1 MSNYGA
7 GVDTD
12 LYRSINAFARRT
24 PWLHGLA
31 RAYAGPGIALFA
43 LALLAGYVAA
53 RREHDRRAVAGV
65 VWAGGAALAALAVAQ
80 VIGGAVGRLRPYTA
94 MAGMEVLVAHTTD
107 VSFPSDHATVAGAV
121 AMGLLLVHRRLGL
134 AAVAAAVLMAAT
146 RVYVGAHY
154 PGDVLAGL
162 ALGAVV
168 ATVGHV
174 VLVPWLTRAAALV
187 GGTRAGRLL
196 VGQPGADAAA

>member
-1 MSNYGA
+1 M
-7 GVDTD
+7 DTA

-24 PWLHGLA
+24 PWLHGAA
-31 RAYAGPGIALFA
+31 RTFAGPGIALFA
-43 LALLAGYVAA
+43 LALLAGYVVA
-53 RREHDRRAVAGV
+53 RRRNDRRAVAGV
-65 VWAGGAALAALAVAQ
+65 AWAGGAALVALAIGQ
-80 VIGGAVGRLRPYTA
+80 VIGGAVGRLRPYATLP
-94 MAGMEVLVAHTTD
+94 GMEVLVAHTTD

-134 AAVAAAVLMAAT
+134 AAVAAAVLMAGT

-168 ATVGHV
+168 AAAGHV
-174 VLVPWLTRAAALV
+174 VLVPRLARAASLV
-187 GGTRAGRLL
+187 GSTRAGRLL
-196 VGQPGADAAA
+196 VGEPTADAVA